1 MPTRATTWVTRH
13 YVVPIILATAAALAV
28 GIALFHL
35 APFREV
41 PAGAAAQPAVPIAQ
55 APSAQGALS
64 AEVIREGDTLRFWLT
79 VSNPLQES
87 LCNVRLISP
96 HTPELKIDT
105 NFSASGLLARNSCR
119 DHSPALGGNA
129 QKVAHELLPGQS
141 VTVQGH
147 VLYHGTAG
155 SRDSTAVIGWES
167 VSGISSQRLV
177 ILGRYRVESGGERL
191 YDLGKDFGL
200 PVFLLILGALW
211 KLLEIVQEGQKRAY
225 EADQESNRRIY
236 EQELASKAETWRQM
250 LPVSHDL
257 ATRYYM
263 PLAGAVRGVVE
274 SLDGFAQETDVQKKT
289 EQCKRAFYFLM
300 LMARRCKT
308 LVDERGGLYFKT
320 RMGEA
325 LAAECWSMYDK
336 RYFQDQGDRRA
347 KFQHALEYV
356 RNEETYNSFV
366 KKLDSVPTGP
376 LKDIMDVFLGR
387 WEDFQVWVTSAQGK
401 RGVAFL
407 KVFRGILN
415 YEMNRPYELWYGE
428 PERLKLSKGD
438 ENLLMGLGRKI
449 GKRRN
454 DPTFQT
460 LVKNYIDCAS
470 NPKSN
475 VQTRFQGPVEGSAHL

>member
-1 MPTRATTWVTRH
+1 MPTHATTWVTRR
-13 YVVPIILATAAALAV
+13 YVVPIILATAAALAAAT
-28 GIALFHL
+28 ALFHL
-35 APFREV
+35 APFRETSAV
-41 PAGAAAQPAVPIAQ
+41 AVGQPAVPIAQ
-55 APSAQGALS
+55 APSARGALS
-64 AEVIREGDTLRFWLT
+64 AEVIRKGDTLRFWLT
-79 VSNPLQES
+79 VSNPLPES
-87 LCNVRLISP
+87 LCNIRLIS
-96 HTPELKIDT
+96 TPELKIDA
-105 NFSASGLLARNSCR
+105 NFYPKRPPGKNSCGI
-119 DHSPALGGNA
+119 HSPAGNSQEIA
-129 QKVAHELLPGQS
+129 RELLPGQS

-147 VLYHGTAG
+147 VLYQATYG
-155 SRDSTAVIGWES
+155 SRDLTAVIGWES
-167 VSGISSQRLV
+167 VNGVSSQRLV
-177 ILGRYRVESGGERL
+177 ILGRYKAKSGEERL

-200 PVFLLILGALW
+200 PIFLLILGALW
-211 KLLEIVQEGQKRAY
+211 KLLEIVQESERRAY

-257 ATRYYM
+257 ATQYYM

-274 SLDGFAQETDVQKKT
+274 SMDSFAQEADEQKKR

-300 LMARRCKT
+300 LMTRRCKT

-325 LAAECWSMYDK
+325 LAAECWSMYD
-336 RYFQDQGDRRA
+336 RRHFQDNGDRRA

-356 RNEETYNSFV
+356 HKEETYNSFV
-366 KKLDSVPTGP
+366 RKLDSVPTGP
-376 LKDIMDVFLGR
+376 MKDLIEVFLGR
-387 WEDFQVWVTSAQGK
+387 WEDFQLWVTTARGK

-428 PERLKLSKGD
+428 PEKLKLSKED
-438 ENLLMGLGRKI
+438 QNLLMGLGRKI

-454 DPTFQT
+454 DPTFQE
-460 LVKNYIDCAS
+460 LVKNYMDCAA

-475 VQTRFQGPVEGSAHL
+475 LQTRFQGKAEGSTRP